1 MSPECTDYFGI
12 ADTILD
18 RAERAFLAEIYET
31 AARDAYISVLNA
43 ARAVI
48 FEKCE
53 IAVKTHTG
61 ARTKLFELIHSG
73 LPFDY
78 DVANFMNDGFNTK
91 QGVDYGD
98 GPWFVDR
105 ATAQS
110 YIERA
115 RAFIAE
121 ARRVCS

>member
-31 AARDAYISVLNA
+31 AARDAYIAVLNA
-43 ARAVI
+43 TRAVI

-53 IAVKTHTG
+53 IAVKTHAG
-61 ARTKLFELIHSG
+61 ARTKLFELIRGG

-78 DVANFMNDGFNTK
+78 ELARFINDGFDTK
-91 QGVDYGD
+91 QSVDYGE
-98 GPWFVDR
+98 GPWFVSR
-105 ATAQS
+105 QTALS
-110 YIERA
+110 HIERA

>member
-12 ADTILD
+12 ADIILE
-18 RAERAFLAEIYET
+18 RANRAFLAEIYES
-31 AARDAYISVLNA
+31 AARDAYIAVLNA

-53 IAVKTHTG
+53 IAVKTHAG
-61 ARTKLFELIHSG
+61 ARTKLFELIHTG

-78 DVANFMNDGFNTK
+78 GLACFINDGFDTK

-105 ATAQS
+105 ATAES
-110 YIERA
+110 YLARA
-115 RAFIAE
+115 EAFIAE
-121 ARRVCS
+121 ARRVCA